1 MTKAVVTVPASF
13 NSDQIAATKKAAEM
27 AGLKVKDLLK
37 EPTASMLAYIDKF
50 KLERSKIMIFDFGGG
65 IKSVKK
71 TL

>member
-13 NSDQIAATKKAAEM
+13 NDRQIAATKKAAEM

-37 EPTASMLAYIDKF
+37 EPTASMLAYMDKF
-50 KLERSKIMIFDFGGG
+50 KLRSSKIMIFDFGGG

-71 TL
+71 SL

>member
-13 NSDQIAATKKAAEM
+13 QEGQITATKRAIEM
-27 AGLKVKDLLK
+27 AGLKLKELLK

-65 IKSVKK
+65 ISMH
-71 TL
+71 